1 MKPFE
6 NKGKCIIF
14 SAPSGAGKTTIVH
27 SLLKKDLGLEFSV
40 SACSRDPR
48 PNEID
53 GADYHFLG
61 IDGFK
66 EKITEGAFIEWEE
79 VYSNNFYGTLRSEI
93 ERIWAQGKTVIF
105 DVDVIGGLSL
115 KKLFLDDAFAVFV
128 KPPSYDALEQRLRG
142 RKTESEEKIAQRME
156 KARKEL
162 SFAKEFDVI
171 LINDDLEQACLD
183 AEILVKAFIDQQ

>member
-1 MKPFE
+1 MTVFE

-27 SLLKKDLGLEFSV
+27 ALLEKDLGLAFSV

-48 PNEID
+48 PNETH
-53 GADYHFLG
+53 GKDYYFLG
-61 IDGFK
+61 NEGFK
-66 EKITEGAFIEWEE
+66 EKIRSGAFIEWEE
-79 VYSNNFYGTLRSEI
+79 VYSNNFYGTLKSEI
-93 ERIWAQGKTVIF
+93 ERIWEEGKVVLF

-115 KKLFLDDAFAVFV
+115 KKLFKENAFAVFV
-128 KPPSYDALEQRLRG
+128 QPPSYEELESRLRK
-142 RKTESEEKIAQRME
+142 RKTETEEKIAQRME

-171 LINDDLEQACLD
+171 LVNDQLDQAILD
-183 AEILVKAFIDQQ
+183 AENMVRKFIENA

>member
-6 NKGKCIIF
+6 NTGKCIIF

-27 SLLKKDLGLEFSV
+27 ALLEKDLGLEFSV

-48 PNEID
+48 PNETH
-53 GADYHFLG
+53 GHDYYFLG
-61 IDGFK
+61 VEGFK
-66 EKITEGAFIEWEE
+66 EKIHEDAFIEWEE

-93 ERIWAQGKTVIF
+93 ERIWSQGKTVIF

-115 KKLFLDDAFAVFV
+115 KRLFLDDAFAVFV
-128 KPPSYDALEQRLRG
+128 QPPSYEELEKRLRG
-142 RKTESEEKIAQRME
+142 RSTESEEKIAQRMG

-162 SFAKEFDVI
+162 SFAKEFDMV
-171 LINDDLEQACLD
+171 LINDNLEQAIETA
-183 AEILVKAFIDQQ
+183 AEKVREFIAGA

>member
-6 NKGKCIIF
+6 NTGKCVIF

-27 SLLKKDLGLEFSV
+27 SLLEKNLGLEFSV

-48 PNEID
+48 PNEVD
-53 GADYHFLG
+53 GADYYFLG
-61 IDGFK
+61 IDRFK
-66 EKITEGAFIEWEE
+66 EKIKLDSFIEWEE

-93 ERIWAQGKTVIF
+93 ERIWALGKTVIF

-115 KKLFLDDAFAVFV
+115 KKLFQDDAFAVFV
-128 KPPSYDALEQRLRG
+128 QPPSYEELEKRLRG
-142 RKTESEEKIAQRME
+142 RSTESEEKIAQRME

-162 SFAKEFDVI
+162 SFSKEFDIV
-171 LINDDLEQACLD
+171 LVNDSLDQAIFD
-183 AEILVKAFIDQQ
+183 AEKMVREFINKK

>member
-6 NKGKCIIF
+6 NKGKCVIF

-27 SLLKKDLGLEFSV
+27 SLLAKDLGLAFSV
-40 SACSRDPR
+40 SATSRDPR

-53 GADYHFLG
+53 GKDYHFLG
-61 IDGFK
+61 IDGFR
-66 EKITEGAFIEWEE
+66 EKIKSDSFIEWEE
-79 VYSNNFYGTLRSEI
+79 VYTNNFYGTLRSEI
-93 ERIWAQGKTVIF
+93 ERIWAEGKTVIF

-128 KPPSYDALEQRLRG
+128 QPPSYEELEKRLRG
-142 RKTESEEKIAQRME
+142 RSTETEDKIAQRME

-162 SFAKEFDVI
+162 SFSKEFDIV
-171 LINDDLEQACLD
+171 LVNDNLEQACLD
-183 AEILVKAFIDQQ
+183 AETLVREFIETE